1 MPATVSPLRYPG
13 GKTKFYTYVR
23 EILSCNDMLG
33 ETYVEPFAG
42 GAGLAL
48 KLLLNEDVSR
58 IVINDFDP
66 AIYSFWHSVLYETEA
81 FCELIENA
89 ILTTNQWNLQH
100 SIYLESDTSDP
111 LTLGFATFYLNRT
124 NISGVVKGGMIGG
137 QGQNGKYGLDARF
150 NRQTLIKKIKT
161 IASHKEQIVLLN
173 LDARELLQ
181 PRQLRKFYKIF
192 INLDPPYVKKGAQLY
207 KNAFSESDHREL
219 CELVKQCRRK
229 WIVTYD
235 VCPLVADLYKS
246 YRSSYLDVTYSIQ
259 ASKKAKEYIFF
270 SDTLVLPK
278 EIKIRCAGIE

>member
-1 MPATVSPLRYPG
+1 MPATVSPLRYPR

-33 ETYVEPFAG
+33 ETYIEPFAG

-150 NRQTLIKKIKT
+150 NRQTLIEKIKT

>member
-33 ETYVEPFAG
+33 ETYIEPFAG

-137 QGQNGKYGLDARF
+137 QGQNGKYGLEARF
-150 NRQTLIKKIKT
+150 NRQTLIEKIKT

>member
-33 ETYVEPFAG
+33 ETYIEPFAG

-150 NRQTLIKKIKT
+150 NRQTLIEKIKT
-161 IASHKEQIVLLN
+161 IASHKEQIVLIN

>member
-33 ETYVEPFAG
+33 ETYIEPFAG

-150 NRQTLIKKIKT
+150 NRQTLIEKIKT

-181 PRQLRKFYKIF
+181 PRQLRKFYKVF

>member
-33 ETYVEPFAG
+33 ETYIEPFAG

-150 NRQTLIKKIKT
+150 NRQTLIEKIKT

-219 CELVKQCRRK
+219 CELVKQCRRN

>member
-33 ETYVEPFAG
+33 ETYIEPFAG

-150 NRQTLIKKIKT
+150 NRQKLIEKIKT

-278 EIKIRCAGIE
+278 EIKIRCAGI

>member
-33 ETYVEPFAG
+33 ETYIEPFAG

-150 NRQTLIKKIKT
+150 NRQTLIEKIKT

-278 EIKIRCAGIE
+278 EIKIR

>member
-33 ETYVEPFAG
+33 ETYIEPFAG

-89 ILTTNQWNLQH
+89 TLTTNQWNLQH

-150 NRQTLIKKIKT
+150 NRQTLIEKIKT

-270 SDTLVLPK
+270 SDTLILPK

>member
-13 GKTKFYTYVR
+13 GKTKLYTYVR

-33 ETYVEPFAG
+33 ETYIEPFAG

-150 NRQTLIKKIKT
+150 NRQTLIEKIKT

>member
-33 ETYVEPFAG
+33 ETYIEPFAG

-137 QGQNGKYGLDARF
+137 QGQNGKYGLDSRF
-150 NRQTLIKKIKT
+150 NRQTLIEKIKT

>member
-33 ETYVEPFAG
+33 ETYIEPFAG

-89 ILTTNQWNLQH
+89 ILTTNQWTLQH

-150 NRQTLIKKIKT
+150 NRQKLIEKIKT

-278 EIKIRCAGIE
+278 EIKIRCAGI

>member
-33 ETYVEPFAG
+33 ETYIEPFAG

>member
-33 ETYVEPFAG
+33 ETYIEPFAG

-150 NRQTLIKKIKT
+150 NRQTLIEKIKT

-259 ASKKAKEYIFF
+259 AIKKAKEYIFF